1 MNTEKNPV
9 NVVFSIASAAVI
21 AAILFLCSI
30 PAFGQAVPNGS
41 QSAAQSGADML
52 FKLLRFQSD
61 VQGNLNNLD
70 LDVSNASQN
79 SYV

>member
-1 MNTEKNPV
+1 MNTEINLG

-30 PAFGQAVPNGS
+30 PAFDQAVPNGS
-41 QSAAQSGADML
+41 QSAAQSEADML

>member
-1 MNTEKNPV
+1 
-9 NVVFSIASAAVI
+9 VI

-41 QSAAQSGADML
+41 QPAAQSEADML